1 MRISKTLVANK
12 HYCELCRSHSFKE
25 CVRCHRPFDH
35 PKYFQLDREKN
46 RCDTCQTKYINE
58 LIKRTKMSSKPIK
71 LVFSDSDPESISS
84 IESVSILS
92 KKERA
97 GDERSKKRR
106 KKTTSDDDE
115 SYSKVRSK
123 HHKTTSDDE
132 SFKRQRSR
140 QQTPVKKSVKPRTSQ
155 KKTDPQVETLKSL
168 LCEWS
173 TDDSC
178 MKRLLDGKRVGF
190 VPVFL

>member
-1 MRISKTLVANK
+1 
-12 HYCELCRSHSFKE
+12 
-25 CVRCHRPFDH
+25 
-35 PKYFQLDREKN
+35 
-46 RCDTCQTKYINE
+46 
-58 LIKRTKMSSKPIK
+58 MSSKPIK

-115 SYSKVRSK
+115 FYSKVRSK